1 MIYISHLIPSASLTW
16 FRDVNEII
24 IIKKTLQKKG
34 DQMYLNLTEIGAI
47 KKKAFLKSQNALVK
61 ATKKDFI
68 DTNEVDTLNKDIA
81 EKERDLSTYYYW
93 YDEFKEIYN
102 TKKEGE

>member
-24 IIKKTLQKKG
+24 INKKTLQKKG

-47 KKKAFLKSQNALVK
+47 KIKGILKKPKCISKSN
-61 ATKKDFI
+61 
-68 DTNEVDTLNKDIA
+68 
-81 EKERDLSTYYYW
+81 
-93 YDEFKEIYN
+93 
-102 TKKEGE
+102 